1 MFSFNV
7 RAYRQMFSKLQSPD
21 LMFFYLF
28 LNSLQKQE
36 KILFCLDNLTQKKK
50 REREI
55 IDRNRNDPHL
65 QDIFE
70 KLI

>member
-1 MFSFNV
+1 
-7 RAYRQMFSKLQSPD
+7 
-21 LMFFYLF
+21 MFFYLF

-36 KILFCLDNLTQKKK
+36 KILFCLNNLTQKKKRK

-65 QDIFE
+65 QDIFQ

>member
-1 MFSFNV
+1 
-7 RAYRQMFSKLQSPD
+7 
-21 LMFFYLF
+21 MFFYLF

-50 REREI
+50 EREREI